1 MKIGTPRELEAGE
14 ARVAMTPESIA
25 ALKKLGYE
33 CLIEAGAGAGAGFTD
48 DAYREAGADVV
59 ESAQALWDAADVVAK
74 VRPPTSDELALLV
87 AGKGHETGQIVGTD
101 VLHFDDVEV
110 ASQAVLALDGKI

>member
-1 MKIGTPRELEAGE
+1 MRLADRQPERFRGTQGLRMKIGTPRELEAGE

-48 DAYREAGADVV
+48 DA
-59 ESAQALWDAADVVAK
+59 
-74 VRPPTSDELALLV
+74 
-87 AGKGHETGQIVGTD
+87 
-101 VLHFDDVEV
+101 
-110 ASQAVLALDGKI
+110 